1 MNMPTIFDWL
11 ARLEFMRGLP
21 AVYLILFTAV
31 IIVIAWDWRL
41 TLIALAGQYLVAG
54 LLYVDVLDPRMAM
67 IKVLVGLFA
76 CIILAITAGQ
86 VNWGRL
92 PTDVTLA
99 EMAQLEPVRRVKLG
113 PFRVPADVPLRLILA
128 AGMLLVLL
136 VLSRR
141 PSYQL
146 VAVGDDLDYLNLA
159 VYALVALGLLG
170 LSLTTEPL
178 QAGMGALM
186 FLTGFELFY
195 GVLVQSGTILAALA
209 AVNLVV
215 TVAIAY
221 LTQARYAFTAMVE

>member
-1 MNMPTIFDWL
+1 MNIPTIFDWL

-21 AVYLILFTAV
+21 AVYLVLLTAV
-31 IIVIAWDWRL
+31 IIVITWDWRL
-41 TLIALAGQYLVAG
+41 ALMALAAQYLAAG
-54 LLYVDVLDPRMAM
+54 LLFVDILDPRLAL
-67 IKVLVGLFA
+67 IKVLVGLF
-76 CIILAITAGQ
+76 CCLILAITGGQ

-99 EMAQLEPVRRVKLG
+99 EMTQLEPVRRVRLG
-113 PFRVPADVPLRLILA
+113 PFRVPADIPLRLGLA
-128 AGMLLVLL
+128 AGMLLVVL
-136 VLSRR
+136 VVARR

-146 VAVGDDLDYLNLA
+146 LTVEASLDYLNLA

-178 QAGMGALM
+178 QAGIGALM

-195 GVLVQSGTILAALA
+195 GILAQSGTILAALA

-221 LTQARYAFTAMVE
+221 LTQARYAFTAMVD